1 MNQQGCFQGEL
12 SMTIHQM
19 IITVVYI
26 QRLLP
31 GQLLCGMCISLIIRL
46 MNAVWP
52 SVFISKGKYVQDE
65 FKERLFQGSYRT
77 RNKPQLFS
85 GTKKAEV

>member
-1 MNQQGCFQGEL
+1 MFSRRTLNDYSSNDYYGSL
-12 SMTIHQM
+12 YPTI
-19 IITVVYI
+19 I
-26 QRLLP
+26 
-31 GQLLCGMCISLIIRL
+31 
-46 MNAVWP
+46 AWP

>member
-1 MNQQGCFQGEL
+1 MKQQGCFQGEP

-31 GQLLCGMCISLIIRL
+31 GQLLGGMCISLIIRL
-46 MNAVWP
+46 MNVVWP
-52 SVFISKGKYVQDE
+52 SIFISKGKYVQDE
-65 FKERLFQGSYRT
+65 FKERLFQGSY
-77 RNKPQLFS
+77 
-85 GTKKAEV
+85 